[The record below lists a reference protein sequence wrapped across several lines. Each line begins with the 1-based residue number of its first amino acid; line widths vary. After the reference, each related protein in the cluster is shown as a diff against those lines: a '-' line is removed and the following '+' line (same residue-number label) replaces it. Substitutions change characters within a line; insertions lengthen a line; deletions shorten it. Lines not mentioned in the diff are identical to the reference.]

1 MISINLHC
9 CSMLYPYNIIYIY
22 IYIAKR
28 NRTIGTKHR
37 QPTAIDAKISRDW
50 MCKKVLL
57 GFGVLHSLHAI
68 PLGFCPVVSAAAA
81 AGNPRNTGF
90 TKKLPFAQLQCH
102 HHLSSIPLTQCSCG
116 PRCIAW
122 RVQWNQPVP
131 SLGRNQRVQN
141 YMCLVCWL
149 LGEKF
154 GDCSQLTFQYHL
166 CR

>member
-9 CSMLYPYNIIYIY
+9 CSMLYPYNIIYCIY

-68 PLGFCPVVSAAAA
+68 PLGFCGWLQRPHETANRS
-81 AGNPRNTGF
+81 TGF
-90 TKKLPFAQLQCH
+90 TEKLPFAQLQCH

-116 PRCIAW
+116 PAGHGGFHGT
-122 RVQWNQPVP
+122 NPP

-141 YMCLVCWL
+141 YMCLVPWL